1 MSKRP
6 IARPVALRRRV
17 ALAFTILGFL
27 LSLLFA
33 VVVVGVTEDYEHVI
47 AAEILRGQ
55 AEDYGLRLSNHLP
68 AQLPQTHRL
77 SGYRGD
83 AIPPRYARHPLGVSE
98 DEASDGVHVG
108 IFDTSAGRLA
118 FVIDLRDI
126 EQLEYHL
133 NLFLAAMVVLG
144 TALAGWLGW
153 LFAGAALA
161 PVSRLA
167 AAVDALPVQPR
178 PTDLQ
183 DSVSHD
189 ELGRLAQA
197 IDGYQARL
205 VEADAHEQAF
215 FADAS
220 HELRTPIAVV
230 QGATEVLLDE
240 PDADPGR
247 RARLLRV
254 ERGMQELSEL
264 LEAMLSI
271 ARHAP
276 LRPEPVDAAAFL
288 HEVASA
294 LAQSNPDVASRVE
307 ANGQLQLPR
316 REAMLLLRGLS
327 RRLLNPS
334 MTATLLLRLEGAR
347 IDLIRHADA
356 AATAAETAGAQRSD
370 TGHAVGLLDRLAQH
384 LGWELEIL
392 SPAHIRIG
400 LPATTAY

>member
-1 MSKRP
+1 MSTRP
-6 IARPVALRRRV
+6 IALRRRV
-17 ALAFTILGFL
+17 ALAFTILGLL

-33 VVVVGVTEDYEHVI
+33 GVVIGVTEDYEHVI

-68 AQLPQTHRL
+68 AQLPRTHRL

-83 AIPPRYARHPLGVSE
+83 DIPARYAGYPAGVSE
-98 DEASDGVHVG
+98 DEASDGIHVG
-108 IFDTSAGRLA
+108 VFDTSAGRLA

-133 NLFLAAMVVLG
+133 NLFLAAMVVVG
-144 TALAGWLGW
+144 TVFAGWLGW

-167 AAVDALPVQPR
+167 AAVDALPVQPQA
-178 PTDLQ
+178 TCLQ
-183 DSVSHD
+183 DAVSHD
-189 ELGRLAQA
+189 ELGRLARA

-240 PDADPGR
+240 PDADPAT
-247 RARLLRV
+247 RARLQRV
-254 ERGMQELSEL
+254 ERGMRELSDL
-264 LEAMLSI
+264 LEAMLGI
-271 ARHAP
+271 ARRTP
-276 LRPEPVDAAAFL
+276 LRSEPVDASAFL
-288 HEVASA
+288 GEAASA
-294 LAQSNPDVASRVE
+294 VAQSHPGLAWQVE
-307 ANGQLQLPR
+307 ANGELQVPR
-316 REAMLLLRGLS
+316 REALLLLRGLS
-327 RRLLNPS
+327 RRLLQPS
-334 MTATLLLRLEGAR
+334 VPGTLALRLDGPTL
-347 IDLIRHADA
+347 DLAFRANE
-356 AATAAETAGAQRSD
+356 AATAMDADRPGRSD
-370 TGHAVGLLDRLAQH
+370 TGRAVALLDRLAQR
-384 LGWELEIL
+384 LGWELDVL

-400 LPATTAY
+400 LPAQTAAY

>member
-1 MSKRP
+1 MNPRP
-6 IARPVALRRRV
+6 IALRRRV
-17 ALAFTILGFL
+17 AIAFTILGFL

-47 AAEILRGQ
+47 ATEILRGQ

-68 AQLPQTHRL
+68 VQLPQTHRL
-77 SGYRGD
+77 TGYRGD
-83 AIPPRYARHPLGVSE
+83 AIPARYAGYPAGVNE
-98 DEASDGVHVG
+98 DTANDGIHVG

-133 NLFLAAMVVLG
+133 NLFLAAMVVVG
-144 TALAGWLGW
+144 TTFAGWLGW

-167 AAVDALPVQPR
+167 TAVDALPVQPQATR
-178 PTDLQ
+178 LHGT
-183 DSVSHD
+183 VSDD

-197 IDGYQARL
+197 IDAYQARL
-205 VEADAHEQAF
+205 VEADAHERAF

-240 PDADPGR
+240 PDADPDR
-247 RARLLRV
+247 RIRLQRV
-254 ERGMQELSEL
+254 ERGVQELSDL
-264 LEAMLSI
+264 LEAMLGI
-271 ARHAP
+271 ARRMP
-276 LRPEPVDAAAFL
+276 LHPEPVDATAFL

-294 LAQSNPDVASRVE
+294 LAQAHPGLAWQVE
-307 ANGQLQLPR
+307 ASGELRLPR
-316 REAMLLLRGLS
+316 REALLLLRGLS
-327 RRLLNPS
+327 RRLLQPS
-334 MTATLLLRLEGAR
+334 VAGTLALRLDGPILDVAFRADEAT
-347 IDLIRHADA
+347 IAADA
-356 AATAAETAGAQRSD
+356 GVPRRSD
-370 TGHAVGLLDRLAQH
+370 TGRAVALLERLAQR

-392 SPAHIRIG
+392 SPTHLRIG
-400 LPATTAY
+400 LPSATEMA

>member
-1 MSKRP
+1 MSTRP
-6 IARPVALRRRV
+6 IALRRRV
-17 ALAFTILGFL
+17 ALAFTVLGFL

-47 AAEILRGQ
+47 ASEILRGQ
-55 AEDYGLRLSNHLP
+55 AEDYGLRLANGLP

-83 AIPPRYARHPLGVSE
+83 AIPAGYARYPLGVSE

-133 NLFLAAMVVLG
+133 NLFLAAMVVVG

-183 DSVSHD
+183 GSVSHD

-247 RARLLRV
+247 RARLQRV

-264 LEAMLSI
+264 LEAMLGI
-271 ARHAP
+271 ARRTP
-276 LRPEPVDAAAFL
+276 LRPEPVDAATFL

-307 ANGQLQLPR
+307 ASGQLQLPR

-327 RRLLNPS
+327 RRLLHPP
-334 MTATLLLRLEGAR
+334 TTGTLLLRLEGTR

-356 AATAAETAGAQRSD
+356 ATTAAGTAGAQRSD

-400 LPATTAY
+400 LPATTTY